1 MASYFERKGR
11 LSTST
16 MQAWDRFH
24 SGHSTFEDRLLFYVR
39 YFQDVVPCD
48 VVVCHVP
55 AYTQTFDLM
64 PDGYP
69 LFRREEI
76 QLRCMEGILMTGL
89 VSMEWY
95 PQSISSVAATVAFEQ
110 WRYGLVVPDQHQ
122 TWGMFTCRH
131 EIQFYVSRNGRDYR
145 GVSCLSPL
153 DGVDEVV
160 NYIRSEYERIR
171 RD

>member
-1 MASYFERKGR
+1 MTSYFEQKGR

-39 YFQDVVPCD
+39 YFQDVVPSD
-48 VVVCHVP
+48 ITVCNVP
-55 AYTQTFDLM
+55 TNAQTFDLM

-95 PQSISSVAATVAFEQ
+95 PESISSVAAIMAFEQ
-110 WRYGLVVPDQHQ
+110 WRYGLVVWDPHQ
-122 TWGMFTCRH
+122 AWGMFTCRH
-131 EIQFYVSRNGRDYR
+131 ELRFYVSRNGRDYG
-145 GVSCLSPL
+145 GVDSLSPL

-160 NYIRSEYERIR
+160 RYIRQEYDRIR
-171 RD
+171 IG